1 MTYNPKHE
9 GNVKEMP
16 SVSYSEV
23 MANDAGVLKWL
34 ERIVSLRVSTRG
46 YILTLGSMTG
56 VSAWSE
62 IPQST
67 LNARRLS

>member
-34 ERIVSLRVSTRG
+34 ERIVSLVYSLEAI
-46 YILTLGSMTG
+46 Y
-56 VSAWSE
+56 
-62 IPQST
+62 
-67 LNARRLS
+67 